1 MLHSATLQTE
11 WNSEYVRS
19 LLYFRLLCVIDRFLK
34 LVGVK
39 PQQTTTG
46 MSSGVFV
53 LIYTVFFCKI
63 TNYNIYSII
72 NTVLYLCLQCFDAVG
87 WAAGRAS
94 GL

>member
-34 LVGVK
+34 LVRAK

-53 LIYTVFFCKI
+53 LIYTVFLLHIFTFYIRVFCVVVE
-63 TNYNIYSII
+63 T
-72 NTVLYLCLQCFDAVG
+72 NTVVYSTA
-87 WAAGRAS
+87 
-94 GL
+94 

>member
-1 MLHSATLQTE
+1 MLHYAALQTE

-46 MSSGVFV
+46 MFSGVF
-53 LIYTVFFCKI
+53 LPTTVFSAAHLFI
-63 TNYNIYSII
+63 LYTYNWFTQSH
-72 NTVLYLCLQCFDAVG
+72 LCTT
-87 WAAGRAS
+87 
-94 GL
+94 